1 MPVIG
6 RNKKDNPV
14 NDPQEGPSQGKRTRN
29 VGHVQQPSSTLNK
42 QDIQTLGTRH
52 IMYNI
57 RNY

>member
-14 NDPQEGPSQGKRTRN
+14 NDPQEGPSQEKRARN
-29 VGHVQQPSSTLNK
+29 VGHVPESSFALNK
-42 QDIQTLGTRH
+42 KDIQTLGTRH